1 MSQNGY
7 NSNSHS
13 PPGSGAPHFLSPE
26 TLLTEGS
33 HGGPMTGPMAG
44 PRMLP
49 MGLGGMPPWPLSSP
63 PMAHMHRVAQPHAE

>member
-13 PPGSGAPHFLSPE
+13 PPGSGAPPHFLSPE
-26 TLLTEGS
+26 TLLTEGP
-33 HGGPMTGPMAG
+33 HAGPAVGPGGRLLPMAS
-44 PRMLP
+44 

-63 PMAHMHRVAQPHAE
+63 PMAHMHRAPHPE